1 VLLLV
6 SDTSILIDL
15 ERGGLLTTA
24 FGAGTPMVVPDILYQ
39 RELAEHNGPYL
50 RQLGL
55 QVVALTPAEVQLAQV
70 VNQAR
75 PTLSLTDCFALSC
88 ATRVDHILVTGDKA
102 LRAEA
107 ALREVEVVGLLWLLD
122 RLADVGVDSGT
133 LRAGLDQIANHPRCR
148 LPIAEVRAR
157 LTAWSV

>member
-1 VLLLV
+1 MLLLV

-24 FGAGTPMVVPDILYQ
+24 FGAGMPMVVPDILYQ

-55 QVVALTPAEVQLAQV
+55 QVVALTPAEVQVAQE
-70 VNQAR
+70 VNQTR

-88 ATRVDHILVTGDKA
+88 ATRESHILVTGDKA
-102 LRAEA
+102 LRTEA
-107 ALREVEVVGLLWLLD
+107 VARHVEVVGLLWLLD
-122 RLADVGVDSGT
+122 RLADVGVDLAT
-133 LRAGLDQIANHPRCR
+133 LHNGLDQIANHPRCR
-148 LPIAEVRAR
+148 LPAAEVRVR
-157 LTAWSV
+157 LTAWSP